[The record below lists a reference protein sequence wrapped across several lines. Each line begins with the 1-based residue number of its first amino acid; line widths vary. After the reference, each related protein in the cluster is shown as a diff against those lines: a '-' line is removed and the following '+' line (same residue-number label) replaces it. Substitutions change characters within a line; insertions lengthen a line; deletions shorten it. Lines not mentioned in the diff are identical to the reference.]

1 MKRRL
6 ITLRRIFIAGFKN
19 FFRNSWLSIAATAV
33 MIVALVNMLSAVVL
47 NVTTNKAVTELSTNL
62 KVSVYIKD
70 DAKESDIF
78 ALKQVFEDNQYVAE
92 VEYVSKEQARDQFV
106 ASFQE
111 DPALLEGLALIGGNS
126 LPASV
131 EIGVSDLSKIE
142 EVGEIAKQEQYSA
155 VVDNVSLGK
164 TEVKSTL
171 NRAAGV
177 QKFITFATVITAA
190 IFALVSVLIIFN
202 TIRMAIFTRSD
213 EIRTQKLLGATPGYI
228 RGPFL
233 VESAMYGIFAGIISA
248 SVIYGG
254 VSFLGSKIATSDE
267 LGLVQTYELFAKEPA
282 VIALM
287 FAGSI
292 TVGIIV
298 GITSSYLALKRYLKI
313 KHW

>member
-1 MKRRL
+1 MRRRL
-6 ITLRRIFIAGFKN
+6 ITLRRILIAGFKN
-19 FFRNSWLSIAATAV
+19 FFRNAWLSIAATAV
-33 MIVALVNMLSAVVL
+33 MVVALTNMLSAVVL

-62 KVSVYIKD
+62 KVSVYIID
-70 DAKESDIF
+70 GASEQDVLS
-78 ALKQVFEDNQYVAE
+78 LKQVFDNNEFVAE
-92 VEYVSKEQARDQFV
+92 TEYVTKEQARDEFV

-111 DPALLEGLALIGGNS
+111 DPELLEGLALIGGNS
-126 LPASV
+126 LPASL

-142 EVGEIAKQEQYSA
+142 EVGSIAEQQQYSNI
-155 VVDNVSLGK
+155 VESVSLGK

-171 NRAAGV
+171 DRAAGV
-177 QKFITFATVITAA
+177 QRFITIATVATAA

-233 VESAMYGIFAGIISA
+233 VESGMYGTVAGIISA
-248 SVIYGG
+248 GVVYG
-254 VSFLGSKIATSDE
+254 VVNFLGSKIATSDE
-267 LGLVQTYELFAKEPA
+267 LGLVQTYELFAKEPY

-292 TVGIIV
+292 AVGIFIGV
-298 GITSSYLALKRYLKI
+298 VSSYIALKRYLKI
-313 KHW
+313 RHW